1 MQWTSPRPKSDERAF
16 YSARE
21 RNWNA
26 LRNERFDGA
35 PQSGNHRIERDR
47 FSNKSA
53 AKVVGLRTN
62 SQNFAAKICEKHRPK
77 SDMLASLYQ
86 LSVAA
91 HLLQA
96 TKKGALP
103 LAVDSR
109 AKGKKVCSCALLVS
123 LLSKRALISE
133 HTPTD
138 SARCVFVC
146 FFSGYI
152 YFFGGGHLEKRKHEE
167 ELPLLPKNV
176 SILCVG
182 RGAVLEVCLSSFK
195 ET

>member
-62 SQNFAAKICEKHRPK
+62 PQNFAAKICEKHRPK

-138 SARCVFVC
+138 SARCVCMFFQWLHLFFRGWTPRKKETRRRTTFVAKKRIDFVC
-146 FFSGYI
+146 G
-152 YFFGGGHLEKRKHEE
+152 ER
-167 ELPLLPKNV
+167 
-176 SILCVG
+176 
-182 RGAVLEVCLSSFK
+182 RSS
-195 ET
+195 